1 MNILAIRMPSR
12 RTQTP
17 VPVRVTRNR
26 RRSLDELIRRLEGNI
41 DDLLRLLELAQ
52 GHVSSLRRQITY
64 LQREIKTIEENY
76 TI

>member
-1 MNILAIRMPSR
+1 MNILTIRMPSR

-17 VPVRVTRNR
+17 VPIRVTRNR

-64 LQREIKTIEENY
+64 LQREIKAIEENY

>member
-1 MNILAIRMPSR
+1 MPSR

-64 LQREIKTIEENY
+64 LQREIKSIEENY

>member
-1 MNILAIRMPSR
+1 MPSR

-17 VPVRVTRNR
+17 VPIRVTRNR

-64 LQREIKTIEENY
+64 LQREIKAIEENY

>member
-1 MNILAIRMPSR
+1 MNILTIRMPSR